1 MRTMEFILKKKKYKF
16 QVELKLEELTAVPF
30 TNAVLFA
37 KVRLLEGGNFEA
49 ISTREEVFDHVAR
62 WQASFTFPCKMYAS
76 VSTGMLEPCI
86 CRVSVRKEEKGGKAY
101 QKLGFVDL
109 NLAEFAGGDL
119 KTKRSLLEGYDS
131 KHRQDNSMIRISVK
145 VTLASRDP
153 CFKVPEPRGTS
164 DESEPNEIN
173 REAPPSRTSSSKITE
188 FSEVDSPTSGQ
199 LNIEDFAKNC
209 QVATIS
215 ESGTSP
221 TVEVDGRT
229 HSRNSSNHSGSGT
242 SGFGS
247 VTVGPG
253 QYGSLGSQNTQH
265 SRQSSLGDSG
275 HMRAF
280 ACDEILP
287 ILTKQTDNHSE
298 QPDRPRILTV
308 IESNWTRGVGLG
320 LGVKISLAS
329 ANKVSPAVD
338 ATISPCDSCYS
349 SGSDSIGSFTV
360 DSVVYRRR
368 RNASNSSSGQS
379 EFGSIDR
386 KSPNTASLSLERRQK
401 IEEGKESKLD
411 ATRVNHDDLVDELLK
426 NTDLQIEVKKNRVT
440 G

>member
-1 MRTMEFILKKKKYKF
+1 MGWEYTLKAWVTTQIISEIGTKSNTSGCQGREVEF
-16 QVELKLEELTAVPF
+16 LEKENPLPFERCPFFLFLFLTPLL
-30 TNAVLFA
+30 NVLTSYTTALYLF
-37 KVRLLEGGNFEA
+37 
-49 ISTREEVFDHVAR
+49 ISF
-62 WQASFTFPCKMYAS
+62 
-76 VSTGMLEPCI
+76 
-86 CRVSVRKEEKGGKAY
+86 
-101 QKLGFVDL
+101 
-109 NLAEFAGGDL
+109 
-119 KTKRSLLEGYDS
+119 
-131 KHRQDNSMIRISVK
+131 
-145 VTLASRDP
+145 
-153 CFKVPEPRGTS
+153 
-164 DESEPNEIN
+164 
-173 REAPPSRTSSSKITE
+173 TE

-440 G
+440 GSCLQLLIGKDGKTTLGSGQQNDDGTPVILEKR

>member
-275 HMRAF
+275 HMR
-280 ACDEILP
+280 
-287 ILTKQTDNHSE
+287 
-298 QPDRPRILTV
+298 
-308 IESNWTRGVGLG
+308 
-320 LGVKISLAS
+320 
-329 ANKVSPAVD
+329 
-338 ATISPCDSCYS
+338 
-349 SGSDSIGSFTV
+349 
-360 DSVVYRRR
+360 
-368 RNASNSSSGQS
+368 NASNSSSGQS